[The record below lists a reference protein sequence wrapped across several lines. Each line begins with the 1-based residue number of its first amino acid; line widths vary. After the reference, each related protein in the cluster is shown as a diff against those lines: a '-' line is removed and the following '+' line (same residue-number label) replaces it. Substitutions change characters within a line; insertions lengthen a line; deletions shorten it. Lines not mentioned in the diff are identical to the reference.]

1 MAKSIF
7 DKMENIHE
15 VNRMVAELRRLGMRE
30 KLKELADKN
39 RVMDED
45 FEAFFLGKRYFLV
58 DAGETRKSYDTA
70 RAKIMDEMLTLN
82 DPLFGNVIGGYL
94 LQCCSELGFQE
105 SVLQEHKT
113 LQRCIEHVMEQ
124 AYGLLDEN
132 QKKARRNT
140 AVAIVSDQVFE
151 WVKSYYT
158 LDDKAGLEEKRKK
171 AEKEFADRNKPKENK
186 VAGKGTSKKRASK
199 TSKTSKTSKD
209 SKTSKTSKKSSEAG
223 ISGKAGAS
231 GNAADLEKSLAEKRE
246 TGDILSENIQ
256 AEDLPE
262 TEPNASEKGQIEGQ
276 VSMFS
281 MGPAA

>member
-15 VNRMVAELRRLGMRE
+15 VNRMAAELRRLGMRE

-82 DPLFGNVIGGYL
+82 EPLFGNVIGGYL
-94 LQCCSELGFQE
+94 LQCCSEPGFQE

-113 LQRCIEHVMEQ
+113 LQRCIEYVMEQ

-140 AVAIVSDQVFE
+140 AVAVVSDQVFE
-151 WVKSYYT
+151 WVKNYYT
-158 LDDKAGLEEKRKK
+158 LDDKAALEEKREK

-186 VAGKGTSKKRASK
+186 AAGKGTSKKRASK

-231 GNAADLEKSLAEKRE
+231 GNATDSEKSLAEKRE
-246 TGDILSENIQ
+246 TGDTLSENIQ

>member
-15 VNRMVAELRRLGMRE
+15 VNRMAAELRRLGMRE

-58 DAGETRKSYDTA
+58 DTGETQKTYGTA
-70 RAKIMDEMLTLN
+70 RAKLMDEMLILN

-113 LQRCIEHVMEQ
+113 LQRCIEYVMEM

-140 AVAIVSDQVFE
+140 AVAVVSDQVFE
-151 WVKSYYT
+151 WVKNYYT
-158 LDDKAGLEEKRKK
+158 LDDKAALEEKRKK

-186 VAGKGTSKKRASK
+186 AAGKGTSKKKASK
-199 TSKTSKTSKD
+199 TSKASKAA
-209 SKTSKTSKKSSEAG
+209 KTSKKSSVAG

-231 GNAADLEKSLAEKRE
+231 GNAADSEQSLAEKKE

>member
-15 VNRMVAELRRLGMRE
+15 VNRMAAELRRLGMRE

-58 DAGETRKSYDTA
+58 DAGETQKTYDTA
-70 RAKIMDEMLTLN
+70 RAKLMDEMLILN

-94 LQCCSELGFQE
+94 LQCCSEPGFQE

-113 LQRCIEHVMEQ
+113 LQRCIEYVMEQ

-132 QKKARRNT
+132 QKKARKNT
-140 AVAIVSDQVFE
+140 AVAVVSDQVFE

-158 LDDKAGLEEKRKK
+158 LDDKAALEEKRKK
-171 AEKEFADRNKPKENK
+171 AEKEFAERNKPKENK
-186 VAGKGTSKKRASK
+186 AAGRGTSKKRASK
-199 TSKTSKTSKD
+199 TSKTSKA
-209 SKTSKTSKKSSEAG
+209 SKTSKKSSEAG

-231 GNAADLEKSLAEKRE
+231 GNAADSEQSLAEKKE

-281 MGPAA
+281 MGSAA

>member
-15 VNRMVAELRRLGMRE
+15 VNRMAAELRRLGMKE

-58 DAGETRKSYDTA
+58 DAGESQKTYDTA
-70 RAKIMDEMLTLN
+70 RAKLMDEMLTLN

-94 LQCCSELGFQE
+94 LRCCSEPGFQE

-113 LQRCIEHVMEQ
+113 LQRCIEYVMEQ

-140 AVAIVSDQVFE
+140 AVAVVSDQVFE

-158 LDDKAGLEEKRKK
+158 LDDKADLEEKRK
-171 AEKEFADRNKPKENK
+171 RSLR
-186 VAGKGTSKKRASK
+186 T
-199 TSKTSKTSKD
+199 
-209 SKTSKTSKKSSEAG
+209 G
-223 ISGKAGAS
+223 ISRRKIRLRARE
-231 GNAADLEKSLAEKRE
+231 LLKRRLPKPLKLLRCLRHQKRVRRQR
-246 TGDILSENIQ
+246 IL
-256 AEDLPE
+256 
-262 TEPNASEKGQIEGQ
+262 
-276 VSMFS
+276 
-281 MGPAA
+281 

>member
-7 DKMENIHE
+7 DKMENIQE
-15 VNRMVAELRRLGMRE
+15 VNRMAAELRRLGMRE

-58 DAGETRKSYDTA
+58 DAGETQKTYDTA

-82 DPLFGNVIGGYL
+82 EPLFGNVIGSYL
-94 LQCCSELGFQE
+94 LQCCSEPGFQE

-113 LQRCIEHVMEQ
+113 LQRCLEYVMEQ

-140 AVAIVSDQVFE
+140 AVAVVSDQVFE
-151 WVKSYYT
+151 WVKNYYT
-158 LDDKAGLEEKRKK
+158 LDDKAALEEKRKK

-186 VAGKGTSKKRASK
+186 AAGKGTSKKKAAK
-199 TSKTSKTSKD
+199 TSKA

-231 GNAADLEKSLAEKRE
+231 GNAADSEKSLAEKRE
-246 TGDILSENIQ
+246 IGDMLSENIQ

-262 TEPNASEKGQIEGQ
+262 TEPNTSEKGQIEGQ

-281 MGPAA
+281 MGAAA

>member
-15 VNRMVAELRRLGMRE
+15 VNRMAAELRRLGMKE

-45 FEAFFLGKRYFLV
+45 LEAFFLGKRYFLV
-58 DAGETRKSYDTA
+58 DAGESQKIYDTA
-70 RAKIMDEMLTLN
+70 RANLMDEMLTLN

-94 LQCCSELGFQE
+94 LRCCSEPGFQE

-113 LQRCIEHVMEQ
+113 LQRCIEYVMEQ

-132 QKKARRNT
+132 QKEARRNT
-140 AVAIVSDQVFE
+140 AVAVVSDQVFE

-158 LDDKAGLEEKRKK
+158 LDDKADLEEKRKK

-186 VAGKGTSKKRASK
+186 ASGKGTSKKKASK
-199 TSKTSKTSKD
+199 TSKTSKA
-209 SKTSKTSKKSSEAG
+209 SKTSKKSSEAG
-223 ISGKAGAS
+223 DAMKSVIYGSMT
-231 GNAADLEKSLAEKRE
+231 DPEKSPTEKKG
-246 TGDILSENIQ
+246 TGDMLSENIQ
-256 AEDLPE
+256 AADLPE
-262 TEPNASEKGQIEGQ
+262 TEPQAAQKGQIEGQ

>member
-15 VNRMVAELRRLGMRE
+15 VNRMATELRRLGMRE

-58 DAGETRKSYDTA
+58 DAGETQKTYDTA
-70 RAKIMDEMLTLN
+70 RAKLMDEMLILN

-94 LQCCSELGFQE
+94 LQCCSEPGFQE

-113 LQRCIEHVMEQ
+113 LQRCIEYVMEQ

-132 QKKARRNT
+132 QKKARKNT
-140 AVAIVSDQVFE
+140 AVAVVSDQVFE

-158 LDDKAGLEEKRKK
+158 LDDKADLEEKWKK
-171 AEKEFADRNKPKENK
+171 AEKEFAERNKPKENK
-186 VAGKGTSKKRASK
+186 AAGRGTSKKRASK
-199 TSKTSKTSKD
+199 TSKTSKA
-209 SKTSKTSKKSSEAG
+209 SKTSKKSSEAG

-231 GNAADLEKSLAEKRE
+231 GNVADSEKSLAEKRE
-246 TGDILSENIQ
+246 TGDTLSENIQ
-256 AEDLPE
+256 TEDLPE

-276 VSMFS
+276 VSMFN

>member
-15 VNRMVAELRRLGMRE
+15 VNRMAAELRRLGMKE

-58 DAGETRKSYDTA
+58 DAGESQKTYDTA
-70 RAKIMDEMLTLN
+70 RAKLMDEMLTLN

-94 LQCCSELGFQE
+94 LRCCSELGFQE
-105 SVLQEHKT
+105 SMLQEHKT
-113 LQRCIEHVMEQ
+113 LQRCIEYVMEQ

-132 QKKARRNT
+132 QKEARRNT
-140 AVAIVSDQVFE
+140 AVAVVSDQVFE

-158 LDDKAGLEEKRKK
+158 LDDKADLEEKRKK

-186 VAGKGTSKKRASK
+186 ASGKGTSKKKASK
-199 TSKTSKTSKD
+199 T

-223 ISGKAGAS
+223 DAMKSGIYGS
-231 GNAADLEKSLAEKRE
+231 MTDPEKSLTEKKG
-246 TGDILSENIQ
+246 TGDMLSENIQ
-256 AEDLPE
+256 AADLPE
-262 TEPNASEKGQIEGQ
+262 TEPQAAQKGQIEGQ